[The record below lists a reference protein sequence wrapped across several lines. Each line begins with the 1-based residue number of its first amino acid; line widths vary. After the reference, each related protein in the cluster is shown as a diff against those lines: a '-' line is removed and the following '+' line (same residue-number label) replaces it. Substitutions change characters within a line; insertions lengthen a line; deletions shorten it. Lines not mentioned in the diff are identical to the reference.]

1 MALSLFYLQKQTSK
15 YCIGLFFSL
24 FLLLWQIHLCL
35 CWWTCFFFPLFSF
48 GARYFYQLHGV
59 SFCISASV
67 SLSMLLSAFWH
78 FFFYLQINQNQKYLY
93 LNKTRRC
100 LNVAGIVPCDTSNH
114 QPFPQTHPSIRHCV
128 QHHGFVC
135 LFRVKGQEMDEL
147 WRWKG
152 IQATWQRLHWSLSPL
167 CLSLS
172 PSVCPSVPAL
182 SKRRLSHHKGHS
194 EHTHTHIYTE
204 KKERKKHT
212 LFWLDKWT
220 LGDEWGSSG
229 RFNRPVQWK

>member
-1 MALSLFYLQKQTSK
+1 MTNSPVSLLVNLFLFPSFLFWGEIFLSAPWGFFLYFCLCLSLYAL
-15 YCIGLFFSL
+15 
-24 FLLLWQIHLCL
+24 
-35 CWWTCFFFPLFSF
+35 
-48 GARYFYQLHGV
+48 V
-59 SFCISASV
+59 SFLA
-67 SLSMLLSAFWH
+67 
-78 FFFYLQINQNQKYLY
+78 FFYLQINQNQKYLY

-128 QHHGFVC
+128 QHHDFVC

-194 EHTHTHIYTE
+194 EHTHTHIYIQRR
-204 KKERKKHT
+204 KKERST
-212 LFWLDKWT
+212 PSSDWT
-220 LGDEWGSSG
+220 NGHSVMSEALQGALIVLSNESKELC
-229 RFNRPVQWK
+229 F